1 MKGFGIN
8 IIGLSNKVHHFEY
21 EFGDEFF
28 RHYGSELVS
37 TGTFR
42 ADVALN
48 KHETFIEAD
57 FSIKGT
63 LQLTCDR
70 CLELFDHPV
79 SIHSR
84 IVFKFGD
91 HDEEITEEIVMI
103 HRDTATLEIG
113 QYIYE
118 FIGLA
123 VPLKKLHPKFAQDD
137 DDSDEGKIIYTSE
150 DPQQENNEEVDP
162 RWDILK
168 KLKK

>member
-1 MKGFGIN
+1 LKGFGIN

-28 RHYGSELVS
+28 RHYGSDLVS
-37 TGTFR
+37 AGTFR

-57 FSIKGT
+57 FIIKGK

-70 CLELFDHPV
+70 SLEVFDHPV
-79 SIHSR
+79 NINSR

-113 QYIYE
+113 QFIYE

-123 VPLKKLHPKFAQDD
+123 VPLKRLHPKFAQDESED
-137 DDSDEGKIIYTSE
+137 GIIYTSGE
-150 DPQQENNEEVDP
+150 AEAEKEVDP

>member
-1 MKGFGIN
+1 MKAFSIN
-8 IIGLSNKVHHFEY
+8 IIGLSNKLHHFEY

-28 RHYGSELVS
+28 RFYESDLAPAGP
-37 TGTFR
+37 FR
-42 ADVALN
+42 ADVDLN

-57 FSIKGT
+57 FVIKGKV
-63 LQLTCDR
+63 QLVCDR
-70 CLELFDHPV
+70 SLEAFDHPINL
-79 SIHSR
+79 SKK

-91 HDEEITEEIVMI
+91 HNEEITDEIVMI
-103 HRDTATLEIG
+103 DRETAVLEIG

-123 VPLKKLHPKFAQDD
+123 VPLKKLHPKFQGEEE
-137 DDSDEGKIIYTSE
+137 SNEGGIIYTSGDSDE
-150 DPQQENNEEVDP
+150 PESDP

>member
-8 IIGLSNKVHHFEY
+8 IIGLSNTVHQFDF

-28 RHYGSELVS
+28 RHYGSDLVS
-37 TGTFR
+37 AGTFR

-57 FSIKGT
+57 FSIKGK

-70 CLELFDHPV
+70 SLELFDYPV
-79 SIHSR
+79 NINSK

-123 VPLKKLHPKFAQDD
+123 VPLKKLHPKFGQEESED
-137 DDSDEGKIIYTSE
+137 GIIYTSGE
-150 DPQQENNEEVDP
+150 TADEEKEVDP

>member
-1 MKGFGIN
+1 LKGFGIN
-8 IIGLSNKVHHFEY
+8 IIGLGNKVHHFEY

-37 TGTFR
+37 AGSFR
-42 ADVALN
+42 ADVTLN

-57 FSIKGT
+57 FIIKGK

-70 CLELFDHPV
+70 SLELFDHP
-79 SIHSR
+79 ININSR

-113 QYIYE
+113 QYVYE

-123 VPLKKLHPKFAQDD
+123 VPLKKLHPKFDQGEEAT
-137 DDSDEGKIIYTSE
+137 EGGIIYTSG
-150 DPQQENNEEVDP
+150 DVQEQESDP
-162 RWDILK
+162 RWEILK

>member
-1 MKGFGIN
+1 MKGFSIN
-8 IIGLSNKVHHFEY
+8 ILSLSNKVHQFDY

-28 RHYGSELVS
+28 RFYGSDLVS
-37 TGTFR
+37 SGSFR
-42 ADVALN
+42 ADVTLN

-57 FSIKGT
+57 FLIKGSIH
-63 LQLTCDR
+63 LVCDR
-70 CLELFDHPV
+70 SLEPFDHLIDI
-79 SIHSR
+79 SRR

-91 HDEEITEEIVMI
+91 HNEEITDEIVMI
-103 HRDTATLEIG
+103 DRDTVTLEIG

-123 VPLKKLHPKFAQDD
+123 VPLKKLHPKFQQEDD
-137 DDSDEGKIIYTSE
+137 NSNGGIIYTSG
-150 DPQQENNEEVDP
+150 DTSEEEADP

>member
-1 MKGFGIN
+1 LKGFGIN
-8 IIGLSNKVHHFEY
+8 IIGLSNKIHQFQY

-28 RHYGSELVS
+28 RHYGSDLVS
-37 TGTFR
+37 AGAFQ
-42 ADVALN
+42 ADVTLN

-57 FSIKGT
+57 FIIKGK

-70 CLELFDHPV
+70 SLELFDHPINV
-79 SIHSR
+79 NSR

-123 VPLKKLHPKFAQDD
+123 VPLKKLHPKFDQREEAE
-137 DDSDEGKIIYTSE
+137 EGGIIYTSGE
-150 DPQQENNEEVDP
+150 TQEQESDP
-162 RWDILK
+162 RWEILK